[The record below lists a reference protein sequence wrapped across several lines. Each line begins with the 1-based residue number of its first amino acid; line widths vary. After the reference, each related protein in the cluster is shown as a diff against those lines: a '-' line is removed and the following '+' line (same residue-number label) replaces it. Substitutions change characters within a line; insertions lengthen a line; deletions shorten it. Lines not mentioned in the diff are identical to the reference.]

1 MEEYAE
7 NFSRGQKRLVNPEYN
22 KSLKRAAYYRRM
34 GKQKWED
41 LSPEQRKERNRILKS
56 LEAKQ
61 RMLSP
66 SLPLDDSYKRVQY
79 VRYADDFI
87 IGVIGSK
94 ADAEQIKQDVGQ
106 FLKDT
111 LDLEM
116 SDAKTKVTHTG
127 DRARFLGYDIT
138 VSRSQ
143 DLKMSAAGYKLRSNT
158 GVVKLLVPREKW
170 VNKLLEYN
178 ALKSRLTKTVKKDL
192 LPCTEE
198 NWSI

>member
-1 MEEYAE
+1 M
-7 NFSRGQKRLVNPEYN
+7 
-22 KSLKRAAYYRRM
+22 
-34 GKQKWED
+34 
-41 LSPEQRKERNRILKS
+41 

-87 IGVIGSK
+87 IGVIGGK

-106 FLKDT
+106 FLKDV

-116 SDAKTKVTHTG
+116 SDTKTKVTHTG

-143 DLKMSAAGYKLRSNT
+143 ELKRSTAGYKLRSNT
-158 GVVKLLVPREKW
+158 GVVKLLVPRENGSLSCW
-170 VNKLLEYN
+170 NTMQ
-178 ALKSRLTKTVKKDL
+178 LKSRLTKTERKDL
-192 LPCTEE
+192 LPCTGE
-198 NWSI
+198 NWST